1 MATNFVNASYNEI
14 YDLSTQVGD
23 VTTLKFHAPGSILP
37 QRYLRG
43 FWTQY
48 KKYRYYGS
56 KITMVPVATLPA
68 DPLQISYEAGEPTID
83 PRDMVNPILHKVYRG
98 EALIDDTNRF
108 IDMMSGVDKTTYNT
122 GTDPTLGEN
131 QYYATLQDPS
141 WKKSHVQRGFR
152 ARGVP
157 LVRKVASNLQF
168 TDQQGSASGYP
179 GTQQPSQWD
188 ASVIDTGRRGYP
200 VFGQVIEEGRNLV
213 SSPSDLHGYFN
224 GTSDEFRRSEHPDFS
239 MFTSGWDKLGWLD
252 TSQRLYT
259 SVGTAG
265 DSSSGARTLAVGL
278 EQFDKREYNTQIPKI
293 FTYIAILPPA
303 YKQEMYFRLIL
314 THEFGFKDFRAASMP
329 WDGASEMN
337 FSVSPLYQVNPPT
350 LDSKTSEI
358 VEEKPV
364 LDVNSIDVDN
374 GDIKLTSIGV
384 S

>member
-98 EALIDDTNRF
+98 EALIDDANRF

-157 LVRKVASNLQF
+157 LVRKVAANLQF
-168 TDQQGSASGYP
+168 TDQQSSTNGYP
-179 GTQQPSQWD
+179 GTQQSSQWD
-188 ASVIDTGRRGYP
+188 ASVVSTGERGSP
-200 VFGQVIEEGRNLV
+200 VMGQGLEENRNV
-213 SSPSDLHGYFN
+213 MGSPSDLHGYFN
-224 GTSDEFRRSEHPDFS
+224 GTENEFRRSATPDFS

-259 SVGTAG
+259 SMQTDGSIGT
-265 DSSSGARTLAVGL
+265 GARSLAVGL
-278 EQFDKREYNTQIPKI
+278 QQFDTREYNTQIPKI

-337 FSVSPLYQVNPPT
+337 FSVSPLYQVNPPIKDAE
-350 LDSKTSEI
+350 LVVD
-358 VEEKPV
+358 EKPV